1 MCGITGYLAHRG
13 LDADRDRQ
21 TLERMVDSLG
31 HRGPDDRGV
40 WLDATA
46 GIALGH
52 RRLSILDLSP
62 LGHQPMVSASGRWV
76 VSYNGEIYN
85 FAELRRELTRLGHAF
100 RGGSD
105 TEVFLA
111 AVEAWGVEQAL
122 KRSSGMFAIAL
133 WDRQSRV
140 LTLARD
146 RLGEKPLYWSST
158 NEGVFFASE
167 LKALRANPRWSAA
180 VNRQALAL
188 LLKHNFI
195 PAPHTI
201 HESTWKLAPG
211 GYVQIRS
218 EGGALRVEEHRYW
231 DPRVEV
237 AAALTQPIERAEAAV
252 ECVNEAIESAV
263 ARQLV
268 ADVPVGA
275 FLSGGID
282 SSLIVAKMQARS
294 SQPIRTFTI
303 GFADE
308 RFNEA
313 PFAEG
318 IAKHLGTEHTQLVV
332 TPRDVLNVI
341 PQLPTMY
348 DEPFADSSQL
358 PTFLVAQLARRT
370 VTVSLSGD
378 GGDELFSG
386 YDRYDSALKYWRNLS
401 QTPAWVRA
409 AQARIV
415 ESLSDEMLVRLVR
428 AFAPSQRGKGAL
440 DSRLRQRARFWR
452 ANSIDDVFDEL
463 VSYWR
468 PAPVLDDAGKPLRMA
483 GVPVDLPAGIDAVQ
497 RMMYTDMVRYLPDD
511 ILVKVDRAA
520 MAVSLETRVP
530 LLDPQVVTTAWR
542 IPSTLHRHDGR
553 GKWILRQILS
563 RHVDVALF
571 DRPKRGFAVPIADWL
586 RLELREWADSLLDA
600 RCLQQ
605 DGLFDVAAIQRRW
618 HEHLRGDMDWSFHLW
633 GVLMFQAWRQAQT
646 AAVRQYDRLPAR
658 HSEVGAV
665 MAMRAE

>member
-1 MCGITGYLAHRG
+1 MCGITGYLARRG
-13 LDADRDRQ
+13 LDTDRDRQ
-21 TLERMVDSLG
+21 TLERMVASLG

-40 WLDATA
+40 WLDAPA

-62 LGHQPMVSASGRWV
+62 LGHQPMVSAGGRWV

-85 FAELRRELTRLGHAF
+85 FAELRRELTAAGHTF

-133 WDRQSRV
+133 WDRESR
-140 LTLARD
+140 THTHARE
-146 RLGEKPLYWSST
+146 RLGEKPLYWSAPR
-158 NEGVFFASE
+158 EGVFFASE
-167 LKALRANPRWSAA
+167 LKALRANPRWGGG

-211 GYVQIRS
+211 AYVQIRS
-218 EGGALRVEEHRYW
+218 DGGALHIEERHYW

-237 AAALTQPIERAEAAV
+237 AAAAALPIQRAEAAI

-313 PFAEG
+313 PFAER
-318 IAKHLGTEHTQLVV
+318 IAKHLGTQHTQLVV

-358 PTFLVAQLARRT
+358 PTFLVVQLARRA

-378 GGDELFSG
+378 GGDELFAG
-386 YDRYDSALKYWRNLS
+386 YDRYDSALKYWRNIS
-401 QTPAWVRA
+401 RA
-409 AQARIV
+409 PEWLRAVGARTV
-415 ESLSDEMLVRLVR
+415 EGLRDETLVRLVR
-428 AFAPSQRGKGAL
+428 AFAPSE
-440 DSRLRQRARFWR
+440 S
-452 ANSIDDVFDEL
+452 
-463 VSYWR
+463 
-468 PAPVLDDAGKPLRMA
+468 
-483 GVPVDLPAGIDAVQ
+483 
-497 RMMYTDMVRYLPDD
+497 
-511 ILVKVDRAA
+511 
-520 MAVSLETRVP
+520 
-530 LLDPQVVTTAWR
+530 
-542 IPSTLHRHDGR
+542 
-553 GKWILRQILS
+553 
-563 RHVDVALF
+563 
-571 DRPKRGFAVPIADWL
+571 
-586 RLELREWADSLLDA
+586 
-600 RCLQQ
+600 
-605 DGLFDVAAIQRRW
+605 
-618 HEHLRGDMDWSFHLW
+618 
-633 GVLMFQAWRQAQT
+633 
-646 AAVRQYDRLPAR
+646 
-658 HSEVGAV
+658 
-665 MAMRAE
+665 